1 MNVILTMNFSAGNY
15 YFEAF
20 KSWPD
25 DSVDDVFVRAYQ
37 SRLVCVCETWNEHNV
52 WSQKIGTLCSND
64 NFEI

>member
-37 SRLVCVCETWNEHNV
+37 SRLVCVWDLEWT
-52 WSQKIGTLCSND
+52 
-64 NFEI
+64 